1 MRPSDVPES
10 GSLRTV
16 DSFGY
21 CERYLKFYENL
32 LENLLERVRDPQM
45 GARHFLKRR
54 NLNSNLDLLRTH
66 RIISVMSH

>member
-16 DSFGY
+16 DSFGD
-21 CERYLKFYENL
+21 CEWYLPFYGKL

-45 GARHFLKRR
+45 GARHFLK
-54 NLNSNLDLLRTH
+54 
-66 RIISVMSH
+66 